1 MCPIVLFR
9 KQRYDIA
16 AAAAGARMK
25 ILDTE
30 LATRRNTRAW
40 DNMIVLGMSSRE
52 RCSVRESEGVG
63 TRS

>member
-9 KQRYDIA
+9 KQRYDI

-30 LATRRNTRAW
+30 LATRRSTRSW